1 LSNYLQRIVT
11 AAVAIP
17 IILFLC
23 MKGGILFFLFVAVAS
38 AMALIEFYSL
48 VQSKGAKPLVILGVI
63 SGVFINLA
71 FYNMKLLELI
81 TGVLGVNS
89 VPFPTSSQ
97 FLLITL
103 LFSIAIFGLVELFRN
118 NGSAIVNLST
128 TIMGVLY
135 ISLFFGTF
143 IGIRELFIPLDFPF
157 LRLFPNDSDAFSVA
171 NVEMVYKWGG
181 YTVISIFAMI
191 WICDSAAYYGGMLTG
206 KHKLFP
212 RVSPKKSWEGAIF
225 GFIFAI
231 LSAIGAKMLVLPYLT
246 IGEAVV
252 VGFIVGTIGQL
263 GDLVESLIKRDAGVK
278 DSSNLI
284 PGHGGV
290 FDRFDSLLLV
300 APIVYLYLDFV
311 VFG

>member
-1 LSNYLQRIVT
+1 LKNYLQRILT
-11 AAVAIP
+11 AIVAIP
-17 IILFLC
+17 IILLICMLGGWYFL
-23 MKGGILFFLFVAVAS
+23 LFVAIAS

-48 VQSKGAKPLVILGVI
+48 VQSKGAKPLVVLGVI
-63 SGVFINLA
+63 SGVFVNLA
-71 FYNMKLLELI
+71 FYNEKLHEFI
-81 TGVLGVNS
+81 AGILGVGG

-97 FLLITL
+97 FLMITL
-103 LFSIAIFGLVELFRN
+103 LLSIAIFGLVELFRN
-118 NGSAIVNLST
+118 NGSAILNLAT

-135 ISLFFGTF
+135 ISLFFGAF

-157 LRLFPNDSDAFSVA
+157 LRYFPNDSVALSVS
-171 NVEMVYKWGG
+171 NLEMVYKWGG

-231 LSAIGAKMLVLPYLT
+231 ISAVVAKMLVLPYLT
-246 IGEAVV
+246 YGNAIVI
-252 VGFIVGTIGQL
+252 GFIVGTIGQL
-263 GDLVESLIKRDAGVK
+263 GDLVESLIKRDAAVK

-300 APIVYLYLDFV
+300 SPIVYLYLDFI

>member
-1 LSNYLQRIVT
+1 LRY
-11 AAVAIP
+11 
-17 IILFLC
+17 FL
-23 MKGGILFFLFVAVAS
+23 
-38 AMALIEFYSL
+38 
-48 VQSKGAKPLVILGVI
+48 
-63 SGVFINLA
+63 
-71 FYNMKLLELI
+71 
-81 TGVLGVNS
+81 
-89 VPFPTSSQ
+89 
-97 FLLITL
+97 
-103 LFSIAIFGLVELFRN
+103 
-118 NGSAIVNLST
+118 
-128 TIMGVLY
+128 
-135 ISLFFGTF
+135 
-143 IGIRELFIPLDFPF
+143 
-157 LRLFPNDSDAFSVA
+157 NDSDALSVI
-171 NVEMVYKWGG
+171 NTETVYKWGG

-231 LSAIGAKMLVLPYLT
+231 LSAVGAKMLVLPYLT

-252 VGFIVGTIGQL
+252 IGFIVGTIGQL
-263 GDLVESLIKRDAGVK
+263 GDLVESLVKRDAGVK
-278 DSSNLI
+278 DSSDLI